1 MNRAQCV
8 HKRGT
13 GQERWYHFGD
23 TRRMKSGA
31 VPSYWQPARRRRL
44 RGSATNRDLQTP
56 REGTEVSRARLN
68 HQELGSPV
76 RAHVLFLCLPSLTDT
91 QASQAAASRNMPK
104 ERLPSGGQRR
114 CHSAQL
120 QGHSIRVLL
129 LSELRSL
136 IQLALVAHTYNLC
149 SREAERGSGVPGR
162 FRLRELPCK
171 LKRTTRGLGQ

>member
-1 MNRAQCV
+1 MGRA
-8 HKRGT
+8 
-13 GQERWYHFGD
+13 W
-23 TRRMKSGA
+23 
-31 VPSYWQPARRRRL
+31 
-44 RGSATNRDLQTP
+44 
-56 REGTEVSRARLN
+56 LN
-68 HQELGSPV
+68 HQELGSSV

-104 ERLPSGGQRR
+104 ECLPSGGQRR

-136 IQLALVAHTYNLC
+136 IQLALVADTYNLC
-149 SREAERGSGVPGR
+149 AREAERGSGVPGR

-171 LKRTTRGLGQ
+171 LKRTTRGLGREPEVELALAGVVGFILSTHIGAQAILNPSSR